1 MDDAMKVMNNIV
13 SYTGGQVA
21 RINEAD
27 LYLFA
32 DFVESKLNLGR
43 ATIYQNAPSKG
54 DSMNSIRV
62 ESRSSNPMMEVACK
76 KGLKSITAE
85 GINLLEED
93 YLFLSRDELNVVLL
107 DGFQPEDDLIDVEV
121 DCEGKYSIAVTVVS
135 DLTAYKMNIMSK
147 VPRNLMGRIAL
158 SSGDEISDVTLET
171 DSGDK
176 LSVDSFVANPRI
188 FEYGRK
194 NALPESQPAWAS
206 MVIGDNDIIR
216 LKRVNIP
223 LFQLQ
228 DEIEGLILQPGETI
242 KIAFLAYN
250 QGEEY
255 DLSVAGSQ
263 NEWDVFT
270 SPIQTRKGDDRTL
283 IEVTVTVPIV
293 AKGIQSCTV
302 TLAAANS
309 KGKTISSFAMTLVA
323 DQTPDIEPAKIDHKV
338 KVTNRFVETSVIGWF
353 DNNNGNIKRE
363 AIFSAMI
370 PPNAYVSEF
379 SIFYNGERFSSR
391 IKVPVT
397 SPAQN
402 FTIPENLAHDA
413 TFDPDDATL
422 YARSFSLHEIISAS
436 GEKLSLVKL
445 HHDKNR
451 LTVKT
456 FVEAKNEI
464 KFEIKIEELLERTR
478 FEYQHTLAVAQ
489 PAQSYSYEMVL
500 EDRMALRKF
509 EFGPATN
516 RFFAEAATILGNVG
530 ETTGFV
536 SHYWTDEDNLS
547 DGYDPFS
554 KLFTVVFDVDH
565 DEDLAC
571 DLNWA
576 GSNQDFI
583 SRCRVKDVF
592 TRRPIHSI
600 FLMDTSGSM
609 WGTRIKQARDIFHYM
624 IRQMG
629 SKDRFNVMRFADEE
643 EMLSEGLL
651 DADSENLERALEFLS
666 KESTGGGTNIYTAL
680 VKALIT
686 LLENSSGF
694 AIPTLYLLTDG
705 EATSGVTDPDVILN
719 TINYVTASRKIHIN
733 TIALGNEGTFSKTRN
748 PRSILICLMQYP
760 YNLVILILLSFPV
773 FEID

>member
-1 MDDAMKVMNNIV
+1 MKVMNNIV

-54 DSMNSIRV
+54 DSENKVRV
-62 ESRSSNPMMEVACK
+62 EPVRSSNPMMEVSCK

-85 GINLLEED
+85 GKNLLEED
-93 YLFLSRDELNVVLL
+93 YLFLSRDELTVVLL
-107 DGFQPEDDLIDVEV
+107 DGFQPEDDLIDVEI
-121 DCEGKYSIAVTVVS
+121 DCEGKYSISVTVVS

-176 LSVDSFVANPRI
+176 VSVDSFVANPRI
-188 FEYGRK
+188 FEYGRR

-223 LFQLQ
+223 MFQLQ

-270 SPIQTRKGDDRTL
+270 SPIQTMKGVDKTM
-283 IEVTVTVPIV
+283 IEVTVTVPVV

-338 KVTNRFVETSVIGWF
+338 KVTNRFVETSVIGFF

-413 TFDPDDATL
+413 TFDPDDTTL

-456 FVEAKNEI
+456 FVEARNEI

-489 PAQSYSYEMVL
+489 PAESYSYEMVL

-530 ETTGFV
+530 ETTGFI
-536 SHYWTDEDNLS
+536 SHYWTDLDNLS

-576 GSNQDFI
+576 GSDQDFI

-643 EMLSEGLL
+643 EMLTEGLM
-651 DADSENLERALEFLS
+651 DANSENLERALEFLS

-733 TIALGNEGTFSKTRN
+733 TIALGNEGTFSKTR
-748 PRSILICLMQYP
+748 IHVQ
-760 YNLVILILLSFPV
+760 
-773 FEID
+773 E